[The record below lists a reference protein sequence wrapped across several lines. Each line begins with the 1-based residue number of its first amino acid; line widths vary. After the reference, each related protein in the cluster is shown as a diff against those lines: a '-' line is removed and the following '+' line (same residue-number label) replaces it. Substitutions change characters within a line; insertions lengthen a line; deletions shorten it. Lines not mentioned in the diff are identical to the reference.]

1 MSTIGF
7 YNGINLIE
15 TSCVASTNV
24 EFNLEAIAREAQD
37 LANGCACDIDAWTRD
52 GEGEQ
57 STHTG
62 ITATPIK

>member
-7 YNGINLIE
+7 YNGINLID
-15 TSCVASTNV
+15 TSSVASTNV

-37 LANGCACDIDAWTRD
+37 LANECGCNIEAWTRD
-52 GEGEQ
+52 DEGEQ
-57 STHTG
+57 ATHTG